1 METIKNEQ
9 IYAFDSLYTTN
20 HIQML
25 KILLP
30 CLNPPL
36 QKNLALYIKFLELR
50 YTISFLNTHPYV
62 LSGCGFDKEHRGQDI
77 PVDDL
82 LPYLTPKE
90 AENFRQLQK
99 GMDMMKQFSNMQK
112 NMEAL
117 KGILPEGMDF
127 ESLFQQMMSGA
138 PSGGN
143 DHGKNNSDTNH
154 TASQSA
160 GIDHEASGNSSGNS
174 TGTEKKPFPDVPNG
188 FLQNMMKGSS
198 SGDILKNMMSD
209 SQKELYEKFNER
221 FQNL

>member
-1 METIKNEQ
+1 MCDSMEAIKNEQ

-36 QKNLALYIKFLELR
+36 QRNLALYIKFLELR
-50 YTISFLNTHPYV
+50 YTISFLSTHPYV
-62 LSGCGFDKEHRGQDI
+62 ISGCGFDKEHRGQEI
-77 PVDDL
+77 PVEDL
-82 LPYLTPKE
+82 LPYLTPEE
-90 AENFRQLQK
+90 AKNIRQLQK
-99 GMDMMKQFSNMQK
+99 GMDMMKQFANMQK

-117 KGILPEGMDF
+117 KGILPEGMDL
-127 ESLFQQMMSGA
+127 ESLFQSMMSGGFGGKAQTPEGPDAGGESEKTAQNAASANTGEILKNVMQNA
-138 PSGGN
+138 P
-143 DHGKNNSDTNH
+143 
-154 TASQSA
+154 
-160 GIDHEASGNSSGNS
+160 
-174 TGTEKKPFPDVPNG
+174 
-188 FLQNMMKGSS
+188 

>member
-30 CLNPPL
+30 YLNPPL

-50 YTISFLNTHPYV
+50 YTISFLGTHPYAIN
-62 LSGCGFDKEHRGQDI
+62 GCGFDKNSGGQEI
-77 PVDDL
+77 PFGDL
-82 LPYLTPKE
+82 LPYLTPQE
-90 AENFRQLQK
+90 AENLKQLQK
-99 GMDMMKQFSNMQK
+99 SMDVMKQFSNMQK

-117 KGILPEGMDF
+117 KGILPEGMDL
-127 ESLFQQMMSGA
+127 ETLFQGMMGGMPETGTDTASRDKEKD
-138 PSGGN
+138 SGG
-143 DHGKNNSDTNH
+143 K
-154 TASQSA
+154 SA
-160 GIDHEASGNSSGNS
+160 FPAGTGGI
-174 TGTEKKPFPDVPNG
+174 
-188 FLQNMMKGSS
+188 LRNMMQDASD

-221 FQNL
+221 FENI

>member
-1 METIKNEQ
+1 MEAIKNEQ

-50 YTISFLNTHPYV
+50 YTISFLRSHPYV
-62 LSGCGFDKEHRGQDI
+62 ISGCGFDKEHRGQDI
-77 PVDDL
+77 SLNDL

-99 GMDMMKQFSNMQK
+99 SMDMMKQFSSMQK

-117 KGILPEGMDF
+117 KDILPEGMDL
-127 ESLFQQMMSGA
+127 ETLFGQIVNNPFPKADGA
-138 PSGGN
+138 EGSFSSEN
-143 DHGKNNSDTNH
+143 TDKSDSRR
-154 TASQSA
+154 ADGDA
-160 GIDHEASGNSSGNS
+160 GIKNPAGGL
-174 TGTEKKPFPDVPNG
+174 
-188 FLQNMMKGSS
+188 LQNMIKGTS

-209 SQKELYEKFNER
+209 SQMDLYQKFNER
-221 FQNL
+221 FENL

>member
-1 METIKNEQ
+1 METKKNEQ

-30 CLNPPL
+30 CLPPPL

-50 YTISFLNTHPYV
+50 YTISFLNAHPYV
-62 LSGCGFDKEHRGQDI
+62 LSGCGFDKKYKEQEI
-77 PVDDL
+77 PLDDL
-82 LPYLTPKE
+82 LPYLTPGE

-99 GMDMMKQFSNMQK
+99 GMDMMKQFSKMQK

-127 ESLFQQMMSGA
+127 ETLFGQMMGTDRHDSDSSSTEHSA
-138 PSGGN
+138 DGN
-143 DHGKNNSDTNH
+143 TSDKAKSDT
-154 TASQSA
+154 
-160 GIDHEASGNSSGNS
+160 
-174 TGTEKKPFPDVPNG
+174 PFPAG
-188 FLQNMMKGSS
+188 GIFQNMMKNAP

-221 FQNL
+221 FKDL

>member
-50 YTISFLNTHPYV
+50 YTISFLNEHPYV
-62 LSGCGFDKEHRGQDI
+62 ISGCGFDTKYRDQEI
-77 PVDDL
+77 PMDDL
-82 LPYLTPKE
+82 LPYLTSKE
-90 AENFRQLQK
+90 AENLKQLQK
-99 GMDMMKQFSNMQK
+99 SMDTMKQFSNMQK

-127 ESLFQQMMSGA
+127 ESLFQGMMSGA
-138 PSGGN
+138 QQGS
-143 DHGKNNSDTNH
+143 KAEESSKKS
-154 TASQSA
+154 TA
-160 GIDHEASGNSSGNS
+160 
-174 TGTEKKPFPDVPNG
+174 F
-188 FLQNMMKGSS
+188 
-198 SGDILKNMMSD
+198 SGDALKNMMSD
-209 SQKELYEKFNER
+209 SQKELYKKFNER
-221 FQNL
+221 FQNLS

>member
-1 METIKNEQ
+1 METKKNEQ

-50 YTISFLNTHPYV
+50 YTISFLNAHPYAI
-62 LSGCGFDKEHRGQDI
+62 SGCGFDKEHRGQEI
-77 PVDDL
+77 PIDDL
-82 LPYLTPKE
+82 LPYLTPQE
-90 AENFRQLQK
+90 AESFKQLQK
-99 GMDMMKQFSNMQK
+99 SMDMMKQFSNMQK

-117 KGILPEGMDF
+117 KGILPEGMDL
-127 ESLFQQMMSGA
+127 ESLFQSMMNGNRDRSTDNSGSSSD
-138 PSGGN
+138 SGQ
-143 DHGKNNSDTNH
+143 KNADS
-154 TASQSA
+154 
-160 GIDHEASGNSSGNS
+160 I
-174 TGTEKKPFPDVPNG
+174 
-188 FLQNMMKGSS
+188 LQNMMQNAS